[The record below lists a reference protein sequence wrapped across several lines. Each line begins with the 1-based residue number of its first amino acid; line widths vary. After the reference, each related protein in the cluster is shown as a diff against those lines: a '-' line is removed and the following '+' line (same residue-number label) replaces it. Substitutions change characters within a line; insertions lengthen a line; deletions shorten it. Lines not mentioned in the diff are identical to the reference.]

1 MSNRDDISFRI
12 ANSEDFDQIKLDIS
26 SFLSNNHYDLKQL
39 KANKNYIFI
48 GLKKNKII
56 HYFLTYENPIDSP
69 LCTRVMPFNRSLLE
83 KEDVYLGSTFTIPI
97 ERGNWIAPSSLSFII
112 EYYKSKT
119 SKNRMFVLV
128 HKNTPG
134 AREYYERLG
143 FNIIPNAAPKNVL
156 QWILNKIKL

>member
-1 MSNRDDISFRI
+1 MSNREDISFRI
-12 ANSEDFDQIKLDIS
+12 ANSEDFDQIKFDIS
-26 SFLSNNHYDLKQL
+26 SFLSNNHNDLKQF

-56 HYFLTYENPIDSP
+56 HYFFTYENPIDSP
-69 LCTRVMPFNRSLLE
+69 LCTGSPFNKSLLE
-83 KEDVYLGSTFTIPI
+83 KEDVYLGSTFTIPN

-134 AREYYERLG
+134 AIEYYERLG

-156 QWILNKIKL
+156 QWLLNKIKP